1 MTKDFNSLNNKK
13 MANSLRNIAF
23 RQIENESSTS
33 EVEIYVLKDSE
44 RFEE

>member
-13 MANSLRNIAF
+13 MANSFRNTIAF

-33 EVEIYVLKDSE
+33 EVEIYVFKCD
-44 RFEE
+44 